1 MNVALTR
8 AKEQLFVIG
17 DSSTIGQDPFYSK
30 FLEYMEH
37 VGGYKSA
44 WELMWLK
51 IERLKIY
58 YDWF

>member
-30 FLEYMEH
+30 FLEYMEE

-44 WELMWLK
+44 WELM
-51 IERLKIY
+51 
-58 YDWF
+58 